1 MLNKRQLLFVCIIV
15 GVVISLSCNIISLP
29 FRDSTGET
37 QNNNPIFDDASD
49 NAPAEEVIKIINSV
63 SGLVPPEGT
72 TSVGSLDE
80 NQVVA
85 EFESSAFEVGSQVNI
100 SSASSSDF
108 PAPDGTRFEVS
119 DVGYDFSL
127 EGLNHIRP
135 DGKVEVKFKLSSET
149 LASLEDESFL
159 QVAYFFDESW
169 YLQDV
174 ESVDFE
180 NGTATLSLY
189 HFSWLFPAKLTKEE
203 LRDQKAQEMA
213 LEKFNNENNLKR
225 ITKEGKSD
233 LEQVI
238 SKATGVK
245 DPKALAAIAEYML
258 NKKDFTSLMLSGS
271 KGDTAGYTTK
281 MAEMVAKTINSA
293 AKIGSNATMIAG
305 AFQAAGYVWEG
316 DAQGAAEAV
325 ANAILDST
333 AYGKLLKLAITVTD
347 ETIKSWKKN
356 GIEEMYQA
364 YKNGADDGWFGYN
377 VKKGSFEDALA
388 QSAAIER
395 QVKIDAV
402 KSYLNA
408 HGKKESDLT
417 SAELEE
423 IKNKAIIDLK
433 KKFEDRVAQEAI
445 IAKDKD
451 YYKNLLDAFEQND
464 VDMMVQID
472 APLMGEL
479 LSYEQRLESYTR
491 VTDKILEMT
500 GGRVIEFDGPAD
512 DNEIPIGVITSAL
525 RKWYE
530 PDGDAKVRELLADGG
545 YIEDENLIHGLEPQK
560 VTCEGQYSYNNT
572 RLEEPVKTCSFNMP
586 FRVEFWN
593 VGVLGGEEFAGA
605 TFYWNFVSFDWEG
618 CAITSTPDK
627 ISTGQFSG
635 GPNGSMTL
643 GWAFIQISSGQI
655 GTITYS
661 DADETISGTCTI
673 NNSAAFSGWTGP

>member
-1 MLNKRQLLFVCIIV
+1 MLKRRQLLFVCIIV
-15 GVVISLSCNIISLP
+15 GVLVSLSCNIFSLP
-29 FRDSTGET
+29 FRDSTGE
-37 QNNNPIFDDASD
+37 NENDNIPIVD
-49 NAPAEEVIKIINSV
+49 NANDNASSDEDIKIINSV
-63 SGLVPPEGT
+63 SGLVPQEGT

-80 NQVVA
+80 YQVVA
-85 EFESSAFEVGSQVNI
+85 EFESSSFEVGSQINI

-108 PAPDGTRFEVS
+108 PAPDGTRFEIS

-127 EGLNHIRP
+127 EGANYVRP
-135 DGKVEVKFKLSSET
+135 DGKVEVKFELTPKM

-159 QVAYFFDESW
+159 QVAYFFDDKW

-174 ESVDFE
+174 ESVDLE
-180 NGTATLSLY
+180 QGTATLALY
-189 HFSWLFPAKLTKEE
+189 HFSWLFPAKLTREE
-203 LRDQKAQEMA
+203 LRDQTAQEMA
-213 LEKFNNENNLKR
+213 LNKFNDTNNLKK

-245 DPKALAAIAEYML
+245 DTKALAAIAEYML
-258 NKKDFTSLMLSGS
+258 NEKDFTSLMLSGS

-281 MAEMVAKTINSA
+281 MAEMLAKSMNSS
-293 AKIGSNATMIAG
+293 AKIGSNATLIAG

-316 DAQGAAEAV
+316 DTQGAAEAV
-325 ANAILDST
+325 SNAILDSN
-333 AYGKLLKLAITVTD
+333 AYGKLLKLAIKVTD

-364 YKNGADDGWFGYN
+364 YKNGADEGWFGYN
-377 VKKGSFEDALA
+377 VEKGNFEEALA
-388 QSAAIER
+388 QSSAIER

-408 HGKKESDLT
+408 SGKKESELT
-417 SAELEE
+417 SLELEE
-423 IKNKAIIDLK
+423 IKNNAINDLK
-433 KKFEDRVAQEAI
+433 KKFEDRVAQDAI

-451 YYKNLLDAFEQND
+451 YYKNLLDAFEKND
-464 VDMMVQID
+464 VDVMVQID
-472 APLMGEL
+472 TDLMKDL
-479 LSYEQRLESYTR
+479 PYAQRLESYTR

-530 PDGDAKVRELLADGG
+530 PDGDAKVRKLLAEGG
-545 YIEDENLIHGLEPQK
+545 YLEDENLIYGVEPQK
-560 VTCEGQYSYNNT
+560 VTCEGQYKYSNT
-572 RLEEPVKTCSFNMP
+572 RLEEPVKTCSFNVS

-593 VGVLGGEEFAGA
+593 VGVLGSEEFAGA
-605 TFYWNFVSFDWEG
+605 TFYWNFVNFDWEG

-643 GWAFIQISSGQI
+643 DWAFIQISAGQT

-673 NNSAAFSGWTGP
+673 SNPAAFSGWTGP